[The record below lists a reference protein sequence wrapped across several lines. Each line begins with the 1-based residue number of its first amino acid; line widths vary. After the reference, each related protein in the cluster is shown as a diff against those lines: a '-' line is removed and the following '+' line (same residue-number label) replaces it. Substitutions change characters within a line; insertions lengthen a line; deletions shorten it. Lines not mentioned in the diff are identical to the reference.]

1 MIRTN
6 PRDKLRK
13 KDDKIRYIFIN
24 EWLDFVLT
32 CSLCKGPRA
41 KFNSIKINLKVNMIL
56 VFFKLN
62 IKEERLRKEIFF
74 FLFVRCLK
82 ISVRLKF
89 KRIFFNLLI

>member
-74 FLFVRCLK
+74 SFCSVFKNFGSVK
-82 ISVRLKF
+82 IQTN
-89 KRIFFNLLI
+89 IF